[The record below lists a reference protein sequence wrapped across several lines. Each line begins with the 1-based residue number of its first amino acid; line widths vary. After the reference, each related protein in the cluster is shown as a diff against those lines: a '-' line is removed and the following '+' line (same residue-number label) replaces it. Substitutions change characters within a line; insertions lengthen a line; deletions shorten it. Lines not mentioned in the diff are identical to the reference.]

1 MRILIIDP
9 AAFSRMVLRRIVED
23 AGYAVA
29 GEASNSEQAMLEY
42 KSTAPDAVT
51 VDLSAAGLDGVA
63 LIRRIRS
70 LDTAARILAISG
82 MNQSASCNDALQA
95 GAYDCV
101 MKPLEESRLLS
112 ALAQARLLLKEP

>member
-9 AAFSRMVLRRIVED
+9 AAFSRTVLRRIVEE

-29 GEASNSEQAMLEY
+29 GEAGNSEQALVQY
-42 KSTAPDAVT
+42 RSTAPDAVT
-51 VDLSAAGLDGVA
+51 IDLTAHTLNGVA

-70 LDTAARILAISG
+70 LDPEARILAISG
-82 MNQSASCNDALQA
+82 MNRNVSGQEALQA

-101 MKPLEESRLLS
+101 MKPLEESRLLT
-112 ALAQARLLLKEP
+112 ALAHARLLLQEP

>member
-9 AAFSRMVLRRIVED
+9 AAFSRTVLRRIVED

-29 GEASNSEQAMLEY
+29 GEAGNSEQALAQY

-51 VDLSAAGLDGVA
+51 LDLTDASLNGVA
-63 LIRRIRS
+63 LIRRIRG
-70 LDTAARILAISG
+70 LDPAARILAISG
-82 MNQSASCNDALQA
+82 MNQSVSGKDALQA

-101 MKPLEESRLLS
+101 MKPLEESRLLA
-112 ALAQARLLLKEP
+112 ALDHARLLLREP

>member
-9 AAFSRMVLRRIVED
+9 AAFSRTVLRRIVEE
-23 AGYAVA
+23 AGYAIA
-29 GEASNSEQAMLEY
+29 GEAGNSEQALVQY

-51 VDLSAAGLDGVA
+51 IDLTAASLNGVA

-70 LDTAARILAISG
+70 LDPSARILAISG
-82 MNQSASCNDALQA
+82 MNQSVSGHDAIHA

-101 MKPLEESRLLS
+101 MKPLEESRLLA
-112 ALAQARLLLKEP
+112 ALAHARLLLQEP